1 MSVSPEPA
9 PAPPSLS
16 RLPLEAL
23 LAGVA
28 FLELGLNR
36 VLSRLI
42 HLEFL
47 QPRSGLTRA
56 IDTVGLFAFQ
66 LVSVLGVMVLGAG
79 ILRVALYGREFRP
92 GARASFPFVGAVFMT
107 LAVLGICVR
116 LPQNL
121 HFHLHL
127 SFLFLVMLMVLATL
141 ASHATASVKLGT
153 VFLFGAVA
161 LRLVPAM
168 LGRLWQRPPLTAS
181 QSELVGHGVMVLIAV
196 GALWLIPRRGRT
208 RLAAVLTWIVVCA
221 AALLIRRDWETAA
234 RVAAYGFGVELPIQ
248 PWGQLLCLGALA
260 AAVYT
265 TVRLLLHRGTQ
276 RLRGYGLVLLASG
289 GLQLDLPYQLA
300 LVALGFLCL
309 TESAVRVDG
318 TPLTREAFD
327 ELVRRAAGSVGAPKV
342 TVTGAPGY
350 EVARL
355 TSALVPAERSDQSDA
370 PATPP
375 VQVVLSRRAGVI
387 SDVQVT
393 VGEAPPRDPPFS
405 IEHRAAAGL
414 GPHAAGNRVETDD
427 PAFDRTFTVH
437 DKRGAGAALL
447 DEDTRARFTRHVTG
461 WLGVWP
467 QRGVRYRTSE
477 LPGGAQNDDALP
489 SLIAFLRELA
499 ARTA

>member
-1 MSVSPEPA
+1 VSVPPEPA
-9 PAPPSLS
+9 VSPPSLS
-16 RLPLEAL
+16 RLPLEAV
-23 LAGVA
+23 LAGIA

-66 LVSVLGVMVLGAG
+66 LVSVLAVLVLGAG
-79 ILRVALYGREFRP
+79 ILRVALYGKEFRP
-92 GARASFPFVGAVFMT
+92 GARASFPFVGAVFLT
-107 LAVLGICVR
+107 LAALGICVR
-116 LPQNL
+116 LPANL

-141 ASHATASVKLGT
+141 ASHASASVKLGT
-153 VFLFGAVA
+153 VFLFGAVV
-161 LRLVPAM
+161 LRLLPAM
-168 LGRLWQRPPLTAS
+168 MARLTQRAPLTSS
-181 QSELVGHGVMVLIAV
+181 QSELVAHGIMVLIAV

-265 TVRLLLHRGTQ
+265 TVRLLLLGGTQ

-327 ELVRRAAGSVGAPKV
+327 AVVRGAASVVGAQQV

-355 TSALVPAERSDQSDA
+355 SSPVPAGESAGTQ
-370 PATPP
+370 P
-375 VQVVLSRRAGVI
+375 VQVIVSRRGGVI
-387 SDVQVT
+387 ADLQVT

-405 IEHRAAAGL
+405 IEHRAASGL
-414 GPHAAGNRVETDD
+414 GPHPAGSRVETDD
-427 PAFDRTFTVH
+427 PAFDRAFAVY

-477 LPGGAQNDDALP
+477 LPAGDDALP